1 MDGGNSFK
9 IRVGLGYDVH
19 PFQEGRD
26 LFLGGVKIPFQKG
39 LKGHSDGDVLI
50 HAIADAL
57 LGASALPDIG
67 YFFPNDDKSMEGIS
81 SVVILKRVKDLLEE
95 KGVNIINIDSII
107 IAEEPKILPFRDKI
121 IKNLSSILEIPESS
135 LNIKATTNEK
145 LGFIGRGEGIA
156 VFAVALV
163 SFQ

>member
-67 YFFPNDDKSMEGIS
+67 YFFPNDDKSIEGIS
-81 SVVILKRVKDLLEE
+81 SVVILKKVKDLLEE

>member
-26 LFLGGVKIPFQKG
+26 LFLGGIKIPFHKG

-135 LNIKATTNEK
+135 LNVKATTNEK

-163 SFQ
+163 SF

>member
-81 SVVILKRVKDLLEE
+81 SVVILKKVKDLLEE

>member
-26 LFLGGVKIPFQKG
+26 LFLGGIKIPFHKG

-107 IAEEPKILPFRDKI
+107 IAEEPKILPFRNNI

-135 LNIKATTNEK
+135 LNVKATTNEK

-163 SFQ
+163 SF

>member
-26 LFLGGVKIPFQKG
+26 LFLGGVKIPFHKG

-67 YFFPNDDKSMEGIS
+67 YFFPNDDKSIEGIS

-95 KGVNIINIDSII
+95 RGINIINIDSTI
-107 IAEEPKILPFRDKI
+107 IAEEPKILPFRDNI

>member
-135 LNIKATTNEK
+135 LNVKATTNEK

-163 SFQ
+163 SF

>member
-50 HAIADAL
+50 HAIVDAL

-67 YFFPNDDKSMEGIS
+67 YFFPNDDKSIEGIS

-95 KGVNIINIDSII
+95 KGVNIINIDSTI
-107 IAEEPKILPFRDKI
+107 IAEEPKILPFRNKI
-121 IKNLSSILEIPESS
+121 IKNLSSILEISESS